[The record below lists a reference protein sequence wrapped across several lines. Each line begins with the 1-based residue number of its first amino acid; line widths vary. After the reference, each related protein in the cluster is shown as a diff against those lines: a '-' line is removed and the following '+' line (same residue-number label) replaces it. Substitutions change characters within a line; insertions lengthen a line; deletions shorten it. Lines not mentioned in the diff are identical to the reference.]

1 MDILT
6 IAKTAVQ
13 FVFPFIAKNK
23 AVQQITEDITKSS
36 NTSLLE
42 LWEWLKPIFIEEFE
56 KEGKLEED
64 AENEAIIARE
74 VKKKVQK
81 ADDAE
86 LTKLKTLLA
95 QLQSD
100 EAQGKLPK
108 TNTIHSIGNRNFI
121 FQDVQG
127 RDFKLNTKDE
137 EPETK

>member
-1 MDILT
+1 MDIMT
-6 IAKTAVQ
+6 IAKAAVQ

-23 AVQQITEDITKSS
+23 AVQQITEDITKAS

-64 AENEAIIARE
+64 ATNEAIVARE

-81 ADDAE
+81 ADETE
-86 LTKLKTLLA
+86 LAQLKTLLA
-95 QLQSD
+95 QLQKD

-108 TNTIHSIGNRNFI
+108 VNTIHIVGDGNI
-121 FQDVQG
+121 TFQDVQG

>member
-1 MDILT
+1 MDIMT
-6 IAKTAVQ
+6 IAKAAVQ

-23 AVQQITEDITKSS
+23 AVQQITEDITKAS

-64 AENEAIIARE
+64 ATNEAIVARE

-81 ADDAE
+81 ADETE
-86 LTKLKTLLA
+86 LAQLKTLLA
-95 QLQSD
+95 QLQND

-108 TNTIHSIGNRNFI
+108 VNTIHIVGDRNI
-121 FQDVQG
+121 TFQDVQG

>member
-1 MDILT
+1 MDIIN
-6 IAKTAVQ
+6 IAKAAVQ

-23 AVQQITEDITKSS
+23 AVQQITEDITKAS

-42 LWEWLKPIFIEEFE
+42 LWEWMKPLFIEEFE
-56 KEGKLEED
+56 KNGELEED
-64 AENEAIIARE
+64 ATNEAIVERE

-81 ADDAE
+81 ADESERA
-86 LTKLKTLLA
+86 KLKALLE

-108 TNTIHSIGNRNFI
+108 TNTISVTGNQNVV

-127 RDFKLNTKDE
+127 KDFNVNTK
-137 EPETK
+137 